1 MKDNNNHDRRRI
13 LQGIGIG
20 SISLIGGFAGSASAS
35 RGQEYSKSGD
45 PHTEPDDE
53 HTVKYADL
61 TGRARKAF
69 TTARTSGSIELGR
82 PKNSPRQLLEN
93 HYVTENGQLFE
104 LLITGGWEARYAV
117 DVQPAE
123 QSSPDSSKV
132 VKYEHLGEEAKKEFQ
147 KSRSAESTPCMR
159 TNYPQELVYNQYVE
173 YDGTTFATNPIHQD
187 AAMNVLMVEMK

>member
-1 MKDNNNHDRRRI
+1 MTDNNNRDRRQI

-35 RGQEYSKSGD
+35 PGQEYSKSGD

-53 HTVKYADL
+53 HTVTYADL
-61 TGRARKAF
+61 TGSARKAF
-69 TTARTSGSIELGR
+69 NTARTSGSIELGR

-93 HYVTENGQLFE
+93 HYVTQNGQLFE
-104 LLITGGWEARYAV
+104 LLITGGLEDRYAV

-123 QSSPDSSKV
+123 ESSPDSSEV
-132 VKYEHLGEEAKKEFQ
+132 TQYEDLGQEAKTEFR

-159 TNYPQELVYNQYVE
+159 TDYPMELVYNQYVE

-187 AAMNVLMVEMK
+187 AVMNVLMVEEK